1 MYSSGKY
8 STKEIELIKDSLK
21 YEGWEENETIPNG
34 WRIKRDKNSSI
45 FLLEQGGKRF
55 LSSTKAY
62 TFVKKYRKY
71 YSEEDLE
78 KLRIMMYG
86 SNSSSSRMVKV
97 SRNKNESSDDSS
109 WLTDA
114 SLYPEEDLRKNRKL
128 QTQQLSTDNL
138 DRGNRHRSVGSSIKK
153 RSKKLIIP
161 DSS

>member
-1 MYSSGKY
+1 
-8 STKEIELIKDSLK
+8 
-21 YEGWEENETIPNG
+21 
-34 WRIKRDKNSSI
+34 
-45 FLLEQGGKRF
+45 
-55 LSSTKAY
+55 
-62 TFVKKYRKY
+62 
-71 YSEEDLE
+71 
-78 KLRIMMYG
+78 MMYG

-97 SRNKNESSDDSS
+97 NRNENKSSDDSS

-161 DSS
+161 DSSWLSDASL